1 MCSNLKSCLR
11 REVLARRDDMTAEER
26 KRENEL
32 LTEAVIQHPLFA
44 ASERVLLFAGYGSEV
59 DTSEILREAFVS
71 GKQVYLPKV
80 VFGSDIPTMIFYRI
94 ESRDQLQGGYRG
106 IPEPAGDTEQYVF
119 S

>member
-1 MCSNLKSCLR
+1 MHSAALKSCLR
-11 REVLARRDDMTAEER
+11 KEVLAKRNAMTEKER
-26 KRENEL
+26 KRESEL

-80 VFGSDIPTMIFYRI
+80 VAP
-94 ESRDQLQGGYRG
+94 
-106 IPEPAGDTEQYVF
+106 PA
-119 S
+119 